1 MSYIFCTPEQCL
13 FVSYYVRTWTSVT
26 FARYEAPQLYLYLSV
41 HLYLYQSIYFVHFMS
56 EFKMNLTSG
65 SFLLLCFVTS
75 FTRLCDVWLS
85 IIVMICNNHELRSV
99 GGRPHQG
106 RCMTA
111 WQSWS
116 QGNPIHPSGQWE
128 HHHHCWHHHHWHHIH
143 WQCQLAIF
151 TFVIFTIDIF

>member
-1 MSYIFCTPEQCL
+1 MFVCFILCTHLNISHFCKIWGATTIPI
-13 FVSYYVRTWTSVT
+13 
-26 FARYEAPQLYLYLSV
+26 PISV
-41 HLYLYQSIYFVHFMS
+41 HLYLYKSNYFVHFMS

-85 IIVMICNNHELRSV
+85 IIVMIRNNHELRSV

-111 WQSWS
+111 WQSLS
-116 QGNPIHPSGQWE
+116 QGNPIHPSGQWK

-151 TFVIFTIDIF
+151 TFVIFTIDIFTIDIF